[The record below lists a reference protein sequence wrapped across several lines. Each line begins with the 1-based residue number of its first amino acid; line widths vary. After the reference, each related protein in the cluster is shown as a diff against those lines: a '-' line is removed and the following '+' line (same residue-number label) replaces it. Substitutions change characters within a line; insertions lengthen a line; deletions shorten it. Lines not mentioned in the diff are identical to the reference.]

1 MIDEAVPYR
10 IKKIYDSVPP
20 QEQYYL
26 RKILEEIAF
35 SGDSET
41 YRDIWLADYK
51 EIPVDIDTFM
61 NDELYLGKATRN
73 GESIYP
79 FWRKTL
85 NEIFDAGNKYEEI
98 FFTGATRTGKSSTG
112 ITATAYMLYRLQCL
126 RDPQAYF
133 DKKDVSI
140 FSILFFN
147 ITKDMAAGVA
157 FREFNDTLK
166 TSPWFNMHGK
176 FSASERNFYYIPEGN
191 KVSID
196 YGSDAAHGLGK
207 QVYCLVGD
215 TQVVTDAGLKPLA
228 ELCGQSRVRIAQL
241 DSDHII
247 YVPAVAMLTDYVNET
262 IRVTLEDGSIVEG
275 TSDHRI
281 MLADHTYAELGNIQR
296 FNQVL
301 TIPSVSA
308 RTIVKSTVVTVERIT
323 HKHSIPVYDIIN
335 AEPHHNFLVHGA
347 SNIVSHNCGFM
358 DEMNFAKA
366 GVKDVQKAKAHMK
379 DLYNTVAARVKG
391 TFRMGGEVYG
401 KIIGISSKKSD
412 SDFMETYMQDQ
423 VAAGAGDHMYIAD
436 APQWEVLPPSMFKPE
451 KFYIAVGDKYK
462 KGFVVPEQQ
471 TFPEALEELKQQG
484 YTLLQPPID
493 MKSEFLADFDIAL
506 RDLAGISIPGTL
518 SFITQD
524 QVSRC
529 IGSRKN
535 PFYSDILQI
544 GTEDDYSIEEFFHM
558 DVVDKRLLGLQH
570 FLHLDLS
577 LNEDKTG
584 ISDICISG
592 RKDIKD
598 ADGRIVS
605 LPTFTHVFSVS
616 IQAPRG
622 SNIAYDKITTFIV
635 WLRKQGFHFKGLSRD
650 QFQSEY
656 MAQLL
661 EAKGFGKVPKLSLDR
676 TPEGYTSLRAVLTE
690 QRIDLLD
697 VELLNNEL
705 IHLQR
710 DSVSGRIDHPVGG
723 SKDLSDTL
731 AGSVWN
737 AILTSPGV
745 PVPANK
751 VASAIAA
758 VNGGRSSA
766 PRSTSMSRSF
776 PISTTNTTYRKR

>member
-1 MIDEAVPYR
+1 MIDEVVPYR

-112 ITATAYMLYRLQCL
+112 ITATAYMTYRLQCL

-147 ITKDMAAGVA
+147 ITKEAAAGVA

-207 QVYCLVGD
+207 QVFV
-215 TQVVTDAGLKPLA
+215 
-228 ELCGQSRVRIAQL
+228 
-241 DSDHII
+241 
-247 YVPAVAMLTDYVNET
+247 
-262 IRVTLEDGSIVEG
+262 
-275 TSDHRI
+275 
-281 MLADHTYAELGNIQR
+281 
-296 FNQVL
+296 
-301 TIPSVSA
+301 
-308 RTIVKSTVVTVERIT
+308 
-323 HKHSIPVYDIIN
+323 
-335 AEPHHNFLVHGA
+335 
-347 SNIVSHNCGFM
+347 GFM

-451 KFYIAVGDKYK
+451 RFYIAVGDKYK

-529 IGSRKN
+529 IGTRKN

-577 LNEDKTG
+577 LNDDKTG

-598 ADGRIVS
+598 ADGKIVS

-758 VNGGRSSA
+758 VNGGRSA
-766 PRSTSMSRSF
+766 PVRATPSTRSTPSSRSF

>member
-61 NDELYLGKATRN
+61 NDELYLGKATRG

-112 ITATAYMLYRLQCL
+112 ITATAYMTYRLQCL

-147 ITKDMAAGVA
+147 ITKEAAAGVA

-207 QVYCLVGD
+207 QVFV
-215 TQVVTDAGLKPLA
+215 
-228 ELCGQSRVRIAQL
+228 
-241 DSDHII
+241 
-247 YVPAVAMLTDYVNET
+247 
-262 IRVTLEDGSIVEG
+262 
-275 TSDHRI
+275 
-281 MLADHTYAELGNIQR
+281 
-296 FNQVL
+296 
-301 TIPSVSA
+301 
-308 RTIVKSTVVTVERIT
+308 
-323 HKHSIPVYDIIN
+323 
-335 AEPHHNFLVHGA
+335 
-347 SNIVSHNCGFM
+347 GFM

-423 VAAGAGDHMYIAD
+423 VAAGAGDHIYIAD

-529 IGSRKN
+529 IGTRKN

-577 LNEDKTG
+577 LNDDKTG

-758 VNGGRSSA
+758 VNGGRSA
-766 PRSTSMSRSF
+766 PVRATPSTRSTPSSRSF